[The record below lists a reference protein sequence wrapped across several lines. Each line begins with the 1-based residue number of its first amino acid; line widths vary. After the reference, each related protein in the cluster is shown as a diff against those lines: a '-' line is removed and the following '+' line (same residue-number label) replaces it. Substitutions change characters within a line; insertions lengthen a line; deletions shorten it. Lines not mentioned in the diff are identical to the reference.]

1 MKNFKEIKD
10 KILQTNSG
18 FQVNNSTQLA
28 EKIIL
33 LLRNRSLI
41 KKTVNN
47 FKNLRIKE
55 SRKVKILVKK
65 EWKNFMINTPSFW
78 KKKNYFILVK
88 SIFTTLFIRS

>member
-18 FQVNNSTQLA
+18 FKVNNSTQLA

-33 LLRNRSLI
+33 LLRNSSLI

-55 SRKVKILVKK
+55 SRKVKILVKQECEK
-65 EWKNFMINTPSFW
+65 
-78 KKKNYFILVK
+78 IL
-88 SIFTTLFIRS
+88 

>member
-1 MKNFKEIKD
+1 MCSNIWSKYEELKEIKD

-41 KKTVNN
+41 KRQLTI
-47 FKNLRIKE
+47 LRI
-55 SRKVKILVKK
+55 
-65 EWKNFMINTPSFW
+65 
-78 KKKNYFILVK
+78 
-88 SIFTTLFIRS
+88 

>member
-28 EKIIL
+28 EKINL

-47 FKNLRIKE
+47 FKNLRIKRVTKSQNIDE
-55 SRKVKILVKK
+55 ERMR
-65 EWKNFMINTPSFW
+65 KNFMINTPSFW
-78 KKKNYFILVK
+78 KKKKIISFLLSHFYYFIY
-88 SIFTTLFIRS
+88 